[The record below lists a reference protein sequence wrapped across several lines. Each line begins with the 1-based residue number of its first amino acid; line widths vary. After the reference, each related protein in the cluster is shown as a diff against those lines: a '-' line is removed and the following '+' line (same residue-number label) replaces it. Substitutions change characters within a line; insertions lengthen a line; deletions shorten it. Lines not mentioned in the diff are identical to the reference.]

1 VKKPL
6 EIVYGVDD
14 TPPPAILVLSGL
26 QHAGLIA
33 SSLVIPLIVAGEA
46 RLPRSAVLD
55 VLGLSLIALAIGAVL
70 QGLARGPI
78 GSGYLCP
85 PDFTSGYLPASLL
98 AVTTGGLPLLFGM
111 TAFAGA
117 LEVVLSRVLKPL
129 RPFFPPEISGLVV
142 AAMGLSAGE
151 VGVRYALGIRGEHPW
166 DPPGLVAAG
175 VTFAAAVGL
184 NVWTRGFTRF
194 FCVLIAMALGTMTA
208 VSLGLVSAGDLG
220 FVMSAPLVAL
230 PDIAHFGWSFDP
242 GLALPFG
249 VTAVAGCL
257 KTMGNVTTCQRVND
271 AEWTRPDMRTIS
283 GGVLADG
290 LGSLCA
296 GLLGTVGMSSASSN
310 VGLAS
315 ATGVTSRRVAYALGA
330 LFLALA
336 LVPKASAVLAVLPP
350 PVIGAALV
358 FGACF
363 VVMSGLQIITSRM
376 LDARKTIVIG
386 MGLVLGVAVDVYST
400 FFSAVVGPWRLV
412 SSSSL
417 VLATLSAL
425 FLNMVFRIGIRR
437 TETRLI
443 EPSQARTRVDE
454 LMELWGARWG
464 ARRDVIDRATFI
476 LEQSIETIVEACDPR
491 GPLEVSAAFD
501 EFNLD
506 LEVSYVGAPLELPG
520 KRPSNEEIM
529 ASEEGQRRLAG
540 FLLRR
545 YADDVQASVRD
556 GRSIVRFHFDH

>member
-1 VKKPL
+1 
-6 EIVYGVDD
+6 
-14 TPPPAILVLSGL
+14 
-26 QHAGLIA
+26 
-33 SSLVIPLIVAGEA
+33 
-46 RLPRSAVLD
+46 
-55 VLGLSLIALAIGAVL
+55 
-70 QGLARGPI
+70 
-78 GSGYLCP
+78 
-85 PDFTSGYLPASLL
+85 
-98 AVTTGGLPLLFGM
+98 
-111 TAFAGA
+111 
-117 LEVVLSRVLKPL
+117 
-129 RPFFPPEISGLVV
+129 
-142 AAMGLSAGE
+142 
-151 VGVRYALGIRGEHPW
+151 
-166 DPPGLVAAG
+166 
-175 VTFAAAVGL
+175 
-184 NVWTRGFTRF
+184 
-194 FCVLIAMALGTMTA
+194 
-208 VSLGLVSAGDLG
+208 
-220 FVMSAPLVAL
+220 
-230 PDIAHFGWSFDP
+230 
-242 GLALPFG
+242 
-249 VTAVAGCL
+249 
-257 KTMGNVTTCQRVND
+257 MGNVTTCQRVND

-476 LEQSIETIVEACDPR
+476 LDQSIETIVEACDPR

-545 YADDVQASVRD
+545 YADRVQASVRG